1 MQLQYEKDLEFF
13 RKALEFADKGITEV
27 NSVED
32 FKRQLGDKKRG
43 NREEQL
49 KYYSSFFD
57 FNVRGTKITNI
68 KLKLPED
75 IFSFIYKNMTDD
87 DIIFNVVCF
96 LRMYAMYSGRHT
108 VVLSLNQLSRLS
120 GINPNYI
127 YFKPYSH
134 FPVDEKVSANKLEND
149 IRNHID
155 KYSRCKTIQK
165 EIIQNRKD
173 QVNQAMDNVDNL
185 SKIKDSFDREI
196 TAKYTYSK
204 TVEDLG
210 KAYDD
215 ENQTVFEPI
224 DLTLAVVRNFYNHT
238 GRSVTTK
245 FLRVLLVLQRSGII
259 DLQVVKLGVKKNPD
273 GTITQKLLTNE
284 EKSAYMDLKLK
295 LAKKAIGLD
304 EIKSKKDLESISE
317 LFYTPPYW
325 LEMEIAREL
334 PNHLPYDKIV
344 STNLITFSKFGV
356 DMLNEQYTSVLQAE
370 STQSRIIRRTKNSMR
385 ALKEQTLSN
394 FEDRKTERRKNKKK
408 KSISPDEEKLYR
420 ILTNQTFTVN
430 LQDFDNGITDEWIEN
445 IYYIP
450 QYWLFLTKRSNML
463 ITDYESTENA
473 IPASTEGIINK
484 KLKEKIDSL
493 ADNDVISE
501 EEVEKLFEQAYE
513 ESIWDCLIF

>member
-1 MQLQYEKDLEFF
+1 
-13 RKALEFADKGITEV
+13 
-27 NSVED
+27 
-32 FKRQLGDKKRG
+32 
-43 NREEQL
+43 
-49 KYYSSFFD
+49 
-57 FNVRGTKITNI
+57 
-68 KLKLPED
+68 
-75 IFSFIYKNMTDD
+75 MTDD

-149 IRNHID
+149 IRNHIE
-155 KYSRCKTIQK
+155 KYPKCTNISKQITK
-165 EIIQNRKD
+165 NRKQ
-173 QVNQAMDNVDNL
+173 QVTEAMDNADNL
-185 SKIKDSFDREI
+185 SKIKDPLDREI

-204 TVEDLG
+204 TVGDLG

-215 ENQTVFEPI
+215 ENQTIFEPI
-224 DLTLAVVRNFYNHT
+224 DLTLAVVRNFYSHT

-259 DLQVVKLGVKKNPD
+259 DLQIVKLGVKKNPD
-273 GTITQKLLTNE
+273 GTVIQKILTNE
-284 EKSAYMDLKLK
+284 EKSTYMDLKLK

-304 EIKSKKDLESISE
+304 EIKSKKDLEKVSE
-317 LFYTPPYW
+317 LFSNSPYW
-325 LEMEIAREL
+325 FEVELSKEL

-370 STQSRIIRRTKNSMR
+370 STQSRIIKRTKDSMR
-385 ALKEQTLSN
+385 ALKQQTLNN
-394 FEDRKTERRKNKKK
+394 FENRTPKRNPSDKKNKKA
-408 KSISPDEEKLYR
+408 IDEEKLYR

-501 EEVEKLFEQAYE
+501 EEVERLFEQAYE
-513 ESIWDCLIF
+513 ESIWDCFIF